1 MFLLLSKCFLFFKN
15 STCFI
20 RFKCH
25 FFRSSIFKQDIDD
38 IFLKKYDLSNV
49 LDNDFDAILSR
60 IYFVFNREP
69 SSMYVP
75 FYFWM
80 NIIVNISLIAMS
92 LDEIKFIII
101 IIYPPRRWVACPPS
115 PTCTWTRPFWTPVAS
130 SPKWRPSSLPFTNTL
145 TPSSTSSTP
154 PSWWGGL
161 PRGGGLG
168 HY

>member
-1 MFLLLSKCFLFFKN
+1 MNLKSLKFLLWLKRNN

-20 RFKCH
+20 RFKGH

-75 FYFWM
+75 FYF
-80 NIIVNISLIAMS
+80 
-92 LDEIKFIII
+92 
-101 IIYPPRRWVACPPS
+101 
-115 PTCTWTRPFWTPVAS
+115 
-130 SPKWRPSSLPFTNTL
+130 
-145 TPSSTSSTP
+145 
-154 PSWWGGL
+154 
-161 PRGGGLG
+161 
-168 HY
+168 